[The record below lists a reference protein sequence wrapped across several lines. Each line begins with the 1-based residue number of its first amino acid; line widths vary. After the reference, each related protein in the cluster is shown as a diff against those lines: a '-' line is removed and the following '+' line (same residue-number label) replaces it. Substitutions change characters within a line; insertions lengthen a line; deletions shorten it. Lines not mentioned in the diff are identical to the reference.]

1 MIRIV
6 AYRDNQSRW
15 VGFSAAGHSG
25 YAEEGSDIV
34 CAAVSALTITCVNS
48 LDALL
53 GVTPEIEGGEDGRLK
68 AMVTIPAD
76 TETAGRVQLLF
87 DSLMLGLKQM
97 AEDWPKY
104 VKLSIQERRETP

>member
-6 AYRDNQSRW
+6 AYRDAASRW
-15 VGFSAAGHSG
+15 VGFSASGHSG

-48 LDALL
+48 LEALL
-53 GVTPEIEGGEDGRLK
+53 GVQPQIEGGEDGRLK
-68 AMVTIPAD
+68 CLVTLPQNEQTVTGI
-76 TETAGRVQLLF
+76 QLLF
-87 DSLMLGLKQM
+87 GSLMLGLEQM
-97 AEDWPKY
+97 AQDWPKY